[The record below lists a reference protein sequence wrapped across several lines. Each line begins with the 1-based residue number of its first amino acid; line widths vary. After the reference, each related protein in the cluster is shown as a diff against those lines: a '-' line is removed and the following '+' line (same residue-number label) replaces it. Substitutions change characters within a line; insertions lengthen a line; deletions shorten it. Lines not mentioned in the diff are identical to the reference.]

1 MKPAPIPANEPERL
15 DALYRLLILDT
26 PPEERFDRIVSFAAE
41 EFDAPMA
48 QLTLLDRDRQWF
60 KSRVGLAGCEAAR
73 KDSFCG
79 HILDHPEGLIVQDA
93 TLDERFH
100 DNPYVTGDTGLRFY
114 AGTPLVLP
122 DGHTVGALCV
132 MDRQPREFDSTDLA
146 ILRKL
151 RDLVVNELLGSG
163 PRSG

>member
-1 MKPAPIPANEPERL
+1 MKPAPIPENEPERL

-26 PPEERFDRIVSFAAE
+26 PPEERFDRIVGFAAE

-60 KSRVGLAGCEAAR
+60 KSRVGLEGCEASR

-79 HILDHPEGLIVQDA
+79 HILDNPEGLIVKDA

-100 DNPYVTGDTGLRFY
+100 DNPFVTGDVGLRFY

-122 DGHTVGALCV
+122 DGHIVGALCV
-132 MDRQPREFDSTDLA
+132 MDNQPREFDATDLI

-151 RDLVVNELLGSG
+151 RDLVVNELLQSG
-163 PRSG
+163 PRAG